1 MRILQDLT
9 CNNPTIIRY
18 HHFPLSFTL
27 FNSPSSARTIIQTRW
42 KKKPANTAQTRLHAR
57 TRDPKLDPLT
67 AHFVRLSRI
76 LNLHRL
82 VSARKRGPFVS
93 LQLLSR
99 WAPHVGLDTIPVGAF
114 LRKYPHVFDVFTHPI
129 LRNVCFKFRQE
140 FVELL
145 KEENDVIR
153 GLEFESVMR
162 IKKILMMS
170 VNGSIHLHALR
181 LARKELGLPE
191 DFRESIIQKYDH
203 VFRMVNLEVV
213 ELVRGISYNSGPDD
227 SDENERFIGVAE
239 VEKWREKEYREK
251 WLSEFE
257 VKYAFPMNFPTGFK
271 KEAGFK
277 DKLRNW
283 QRLNYVKPYEKKEVV
298 RVRTCGGVERY
309 EKRAVAIIHELLC
322 LTVEKMV
329 DVQHLVHFRKDLGIE
344 VNLRELVLKHPGIFY
359 MSTKGDTQMVF
370 LREAYSKGC
379 LVEPNPIY
387 DVRRKMLD
395 LILLGPRC
403 TRRLRTEWEV
413 SNQGQDVI
421 CTESRRKVSDEEQD
435 ISCIER
441 QGEAKDGDFVI
452 PILED
457 FADCSHQNGHQ

>member
-1 MRILQDLT
+1 MRILQNLT
-9 CNNPTIIRY
+9 FNNTTSLPH
-18 HHFPLSFTL
+18 HHFPLSSTL
-27 FNSPSSARTIIQTRW
+27 FNSSSSSCTIIQTRW

-67 AHFVRLSRI
+67 AHFVRLTRI
-76 LNLHRL
+76 LNLHRF

-93 LQLLSR
+93 LQLLSK
-99 WAPHVGLDTIPVGAF
+99 WAPHVGLTTVPVGKF

-129 LRNVCFKFRQE
+129 RRNVCFKFTPN
-140 FVELL
+140 FVGLL
-145 KEENDVIR
+145 KEENDVVC
-153 GLEFESVMR
+153 GLEFENMIR

-170 VNGSIHLHALR
+170 VSGSIHLHALR

-191 DFRESIIQKYDH
+191 DFRESIIKKYNY
-203 VFRMVNLEVV
+203 VFRLVDLEVV
-213 ELVRGISYNSGPDD
+213 ELVDKNSNNCGSDD
-227 SDENERFIGVAE
+227 DDENEGFSGVAE
-239 VEKWREKEYREK
+239 IEKWREREYREK

-271 KEAGFK
+271 KDPGFK
-277 DKLRNW
+277 EKLRNW

-329 DVQHLVHFRKDLGIE
+329 EVQHLVHFRKDLGIE

-359 MSTKGDTQMVF
+359 MSTKGYVQMVF
-370 LREAYSKGC
+370 LREAYSQGC

-387 DVRRKMLD
+387 DTRRKILD
-395 LILLGPRC
+395 LILLGSRC
-403 TRRLRTEWEV
+403 TRRLRSEREVGNHEQDLTCTKSERGV
-413 SNQGQDVI
+413 SN
-421 CTESRRKVSDEEQD
+421 EEQD
-435 ISCIER
+435 VTCAGS
-441 QGEAKDGDFVI
+441 QSEAKDGAFVI
-452 PILED
+452 PILENFVD
-457 FADCSHQNGHQ
+457 FSYEDETA